1 MTSVLDRVAALLR
14 ESGGRG
20 NEPAG
25 GTEPVRD
32 DAGDTGESETGG
44 TESDSAAG
52 HERERGDRAVR
63 TVAAVLQSSPEGLRK
78 YTAALTVQGGEI
90 AAVEPGLLVRQF
102 QVREGGVG
110 NGFVRVRAVDFNGEA
125 RHVDAAAPLFTV
137 RFDRPVPADG
147 VSLSVES
154 ATDHALE
161 PVPGDRFRLTVV
173 E

>member
-1 MTSVLDRVAALLR
+1 MTSVLDRIAALLG
-14 ESGGRG
+14 EPGGRG
-20 NEPAG
+20 NEPDDGAG
-25 GTEPVRD
+25 TVTD
-32 DAGDTGESETGG
+32 DDSDVEGSDTGVT
-44 TESDSAAG
+44 DSSTTPD
-52 HERERGDRAVR
+52 HEREREDREVR

-90 AAVEPGLLVRQF
+90 AAVEPGVLVRQF

-110 NGFVRVRAVDFNGEA
+110 SGFVRVRAVDFNGEA